1 MGNKRQQTGA
11 AHRNNIKQIKDRRTR
26 KLTPR
31 FSPPPQRGVVLRLD
45 LPGVGAPLWAR
56 PTPPDGRLPRLLP
69 GLLRSST
76 ELAVR
81 DGIVQLGGGD
91 DVPA

>member
-11 AHRNNIKQIKDRRTR
+11 AHRNKIKQIKDRRTR
-26 KLTPR
+26 ELT
-31 FSPPPQRGVVLRLD
+31 
-45 LPGVGAPLWAR
+45 PLWAR

-81 DGIVQLGGGD
+81 DGIVQLGGPSRD